1 MTVAIGGARQ
11 SGERGALD
19 EAGGV
24 VMRPGGLALTAR
36 ALGHCAFGAGARVL
50 DLGCG
55 TGVTVDY
62 LRGSLALGAIGV
74 DSSRKALERGAQR
87 NAALPLVQGSGSDL
101 PFASGSVAAI
111 LAECS
116 LSLMPE
122 RERVLAECWRVLA
135 PGGRLVVTDLYAR
148 EPGVLA
154 PLRSLPVAC
163 GAEMTTR
170 EDLSRQLEDQGFRVE
185 VWEDHSPML
194 AEFAVRLVMA
204 GGSLQAVWVRRG
216 VSPDEEGRIADA
228 VRRARPGYF
237 LLVAT
242 KEPEARQ
249 GGSGRHGR

>member
-11 SGERGALD
+11 SGEREALD
-19 EAGGV
+19 EAGGG

-36 ALGHCAFGAGARVL
+36 ALGHCAFGANARVL

-74 DSSRKALERGAQR
+74 DSSRRALERGARR
-87 NAALPLVQGSGSDL
+87 NAALPLVQGSGSEL
-101 PFASGSVAAI
+101 PLASGSVAAV

-135 PGGRLVVTDLYAR
+135 PGGKLVITDLYAR
-148 EPGVLA
+148 EPGALA

-170 EDLSRQLEDQGFRVE
+170 AELARQLEDRGFRVE
-185 VWEDHSPML
+185 LWEDHSPML
-194 AEFAVRLVMA
+194 AEFAFRLVMA
-204 GGSLQAVWVRRG
+204 GGSLQAIWARRG
-216 VSPDEEGRIADA
+216 VSPDEEVRIGDA
-228 VRRARPGYF
+228 VRSARPGYF

-242 KEPEARQ
+242 KQREARQ
-249 GGSGRHGR
+249 GGSGRDGG